1 MNDSPAQNSLE
12 LEVKNFGPIAEAK
25 IDLRPFT
32 VFVGPSNTGKSY
44 LAILIYALHQYFND
58 RFRSDRFRTRAPL
71 WLDQHSLMSYD
82 SFWDNEDNQFP
93 EETLCNLAQWLEHNV
108 RNESEVMA
116 DGRIPLSNLVRSLVR
131 LTFDK
136 SDLRGSALVNRIFR
150 CFGVDGAKALIRKG
164 SRGGGHVV
172 LRKGVSEDSE
182 LFVHRLTVSS
192 QGYTL
197 TTTIPEKT
205 PMETDISN
213 IISEFK
219 TSLDMTKEFLSTE
232 RSNDE
237 SSKDIATRN
246 LIKMLV
252 ANIWPCFATPLD
264 LPAFYLPADRTGIM
278 HAHTAVTS
286 ALIRRAPMAG
296 LRQTAP
302 TPILSGVLADF
313 LEQLINLDT
322 QPQDLKHERSDLGS
336 KIEKAILNGTVD
348 IQRSE
353 SGYPRFTYRQEGW
366 KDDLP
371 LMNTSSMV
379 AEIAP
384 VVLYLRH
391 VVRPGN
397 VLIVEEPE
405 SHLHPAMQVEFTRQL
420 AALVRAGVRVIITTH
435 SEWVLEELANIVRL
449 SHLPKAERKGIAGG
463 DVALRPEE
471 VGAWLFQPKNRPR
484 GSVVKEIPLDDDSG
498 LFPSGF
504 DEVAVALHNNWAEI
518 SSRDRGGANG

>member
-1 MNDSPAQNSLE
+1 MTDPYAQNPLE
-12 LEVKNFGPIAEAK
+12 LDVKNFGPIAEAK

-44 LAILIYALHQYFND
+44 LAILIYALHKYFSG
-58 RFRSDRFRTRAPL
+58 RFRSDRSNARAPG
-71 WLDQHSLMSYD
+71 WLDQFSFVSYD
-82 SFWDNEDNQFP
+82 SLWDNEENQFP
-93 EETLCNLAQWLEHNV
+93 EETLDNLVEWLEDTFRHE
-108 RNESEVMA
+108 NEA
-116 DGRIPLSNLVRSLVR
+116 LDDGRISLSEFARSLIR
-131 LTFDK
+131 FSFNK
-136 SDLRGSALVNRIFR
+136 SDLWGGHLIHGIDR
-150 CFGVDGAKALIRKG
+150 CFGVDRAKALIRKG

-182 LFVHRLTVSS
+182 PFTHKLRISL
-192 QGYTL
+192 QGYPL

-205 PMETDISN
+205 PVGSDVSN
-213 IISEFK
+213 IISEFRD
-219 TSLDMTKEFLSTE
+219 SLKKANEFLSTD
-232 RSNDE
+232 RSYDK
-237 SSKDIATRN
+237 SSKDKAARN

-252 ANIWPCFATPLD
+252 ANIWPCFATPLH

-278 HAHTAVTS
+278 HAHMAITS
-286 ALIRRAPMAG
+286 ALIRSAPMTG

-302 TPILSGVLADF
+302 TPMLSGVLADF
-313 LEQLINLDT
+313 IEQLIPLGGPFDETSTSNLGE
-322 QPQDLKHERSDLGS
+322 Q
-336 KIEKAILNGTVD
+336 IEKYVLRGIVNVET
-348 IQRSE
+348 SE
-353 SGYPRFTYRQEGW
+353 TGYPRFTYRQKEW

-371 LMNTSSMV
+371 LMNASSMV
-379 AEIAP
+379 SELAP

-391 VVRPGN
+391 VVQPGN
-397 VLIVEEPE
+397 VLIIEEPE

-449 SHLPKAERKGIAGG
+449 SGLSKAGRKGIEGG

-471 VGAWLFQPKNRPR
+471 VGAWLFQPKSRPR

-518 SSRDRGGANG
+518 SSRGGANG

>member
-1 MNDSPAQNSLE
+1 MTDSPAQNPLE

-44 LAILIYALHQYFND
+44 LAILIYALHQLFSGGAQFNYVPDAFVD
-58 RFRSDRFRTRAPL
+58 RMTWDKQLSQKDWDSLSEWLKSAFENMSEPPSEGNTFLSGPAADLIRSAFERFDVRG
-71 WLDQHSLMSYD
+71 DI
-82 SFWDNEDNQFP
+82 
-93 EETLCNLAQWLEHNV
+93 LAKEI
-108 RNESEVMA
+108 S
-116 DGRIPLSNLVRSLVR
+116 
-131 LTFDK
+131 
-136 SDLRGSALVNRIFR
+136 R
-150 CFGVDGAKALIRKG
+150 CFGVDGTKALIRKR
-164 SRGGGHVV
+164 SQGGAEVV
-172 LRKGVSEDSE
+172 LRKCVSEDANP
-182 LFVHRLTVSS
+182 FTQQLTIGLRDTV
-192 QGYTL
+192 L
-197 TTTIPEKT
+197 TTSIPVKL
-205 PMETDISN
+205 PVQINPSYLH
-213 IISEFK
+213 SEFRDLLRPK
-219 TSLDMTKEFLSTE
+219 TGTRTE
-232 RSNDE
+232 GE
-237 SSKDIATRN
+237 QF
-246 LIKMLV
+246 V
-252 ANIWPCFATPLD
+252 ANQLIGFLASNTLSSLAVPLN

-296 LRQTAP
+296 LRQPSP
-302 TPILSGVLADF
+302 TPLLSGVLADF
-313 LEQLINLDT
+313 LEQLINLGSHT
-322 QPQDLKHERSDLGS
+322 YQENRSRQRNDLGGQ
-336 KIEKAILNGTVD
+336 IEKAILGGTVD
-348 IQRSE
+348 INNSE
-353 SGYPRFTYRQEGW
+353 SGYPHFTYRQEEW
-366 KDDLP
+366 KDGLP
-371 LMNTSSMV
+371 LMNASSMV
-379 AEIAP
+379 SELAP

-420 AALVRAGVRVIITTH
+420 ARLIHAGVRVIITTH

-449 SHLPKAERKGIAGG
+449 SSLSKVERKGIKGG

>member
-1 MNDSPAQNSLE
+1 MIDLHAQNPLE

-25 IDLRPFT
+25 IDLRPLT

-44 LAILIYALHQYFND
+44 LAILIYALHRYFSDRFSAD
-58 RFRSDRFRTRAPL
+58 RFRASAPP
-71 WLDQHSLMSYD
+71 WIDQHSFVNYD
-82 SFWDNEDNQFP
+82 SFWDNENNQFP
-93 EETLCNLAQWLEHNV
+93 EKTLYDLVQWLEYTF
-108 RNESEVMA
+108 RDESGVL
-116 DGRIPLSNLVRSLVR
+116 DNGRIPLSELARSLIR
-131 LTFDK
+131 LSFDK
-136 SDLRGSALVNRIFR
+136 SDLWGSDLVGGIFR
-150 CFGVDGAKALIRKG
+150 CFGFDGTKALIRKG

-205 PMETDISN
+205 PLETDISN
-213 IISEFK
+213 IISEFR
-219 TSLDMTKEFLSTE
+219 TSLDKTKEFLSTE

-252 ANIWPCFATPLD
+252 ANIWPCFTTPLD

-286 ALIRRAPMAG
+286 ALIRGAPMAG
-296 LRQTAP
+296 LRQP
-302 TPILSGVLADF
+302 SSTPLLSGVLADF

-353 SGYPRFTYRQEGW
+353 SGYPHFTYRQEGW
-366 KDDLP
+366 KDELP
-371 LMNTSSMV
+371 LMNASSMV
-379 AEIAP
+379 SELAP

-391 VVRPGN
+391 VVGPGS

-463 DVALRPEE
+463 DVALRPDQ

-518 SSRDRGGANG
+518 SSRGGANG

>member
-1 MNDSPAQNSLE
+1 MTDSPAQNSLE
-12 LEVKNFGPIAEAK
+12 LEVKNFGPIVEAK
-25 IDLRPFT
+25 IDLRPLT

-44 LAILIYALHQYFND
+44 LAILIYALH
-58 RFRSDRFRTRAPL
+58 RFFSGSTQFVSRPGF
-71 WLDQHSLMSYD
+71 LDYHMARYKEL
-82 SFWDNEDNQFP
+82 P
-93 EETLCNLAQWLEHNV
+93 EEALEHFAAWVVNTFADRSELPDKKNILLSGTV
-108 RNESEVMA
+108 ADLTRSFFTESDIRN
-116 DGRIPLSNLVRSLVR
+116 G
-131 LTFDK
+131 
-136 SDLRGSALVNRIFR
+136 DLANGISR
-150 CFGVDGAKALIRKG
+150 CFGVNGTKALIRKR
-164 SRGGGHVV
+164 SQGGAQVV
-172 LRKGVSEDSE
+172 LRKCVPEDSE
-182 LFVHRLTVSS
+182 PIAHKLTI
-192 QGYTL
+192 GTRKTAL

-205 PMETDISN
+205 PTRINFSYFHSRFSGLLYSGFKDLLRSDKKIRRE
-213 IISEFK
+213 SELIAANDLIGALT
-219 TSLDMTKEFLSTE
+219 TSILPSL
-232 RSNDE
+232 
-237 SSKDIATRN
+237 A
-246 LIKMLV
+246 
-252 ANIWPCFATPLD
+252 APLH

-278 HAHTAVTS
+278 HAHIALTS
-286 ALIRRAPMAG
+286 ALIRGAPMAG
-296 LRQTAP
+296 LRQPSP
-302 TPILSGVLADF
+302 TPLLSGVLADF

-371 LMNTSSMV
+371 LMNASSMV
-379 AEIAP
+379 SELAP

-449 SHLPKAERKGIAGG
+449 SGLSKAERKGIKGG
-463 DVALRPEE
+463 DVSLRPEE